1 MRAKT
6 YRVAVGGILSAL
18 AVSVMFLGSVIPF
31 ATYISPALASLAVLY
46 FAVEYN
52 TGAALLVYAAISAL
66 ALLIA
71 PDKEQ
76 ALLFACF
83 LGWYP
88 AAKLPLERKL
98 RAPAALIVKL
108 ALCNA
113 SLFSLYYI
121 ITRVLVIAAV
131 RDEFAEYS
139 TAIVIA
145 LAVLGNLTFVI
156 FDRALT
162 RLAML
167 WLAKWRP
174 RLTGEK

>member
-6 YRVAVGGILSAL
+6 YRVALGGILTAL
-18 AVSVMFLGSVIPF
+18 AVCVMFLGSVIPF

-46 FAVEYN
+46 FAVEYH
-52 TGAALLVYAAISAL
+52 TGAALLIYAAISAL

-88 AAKLPLERKL
+88 AAKFPIERKL
-98 RAPAALIVKL
+98 KAVPAMVFKL
-108 ALCNA
+108 VLCNA
-113 SLFSLYYI
+113 SLFALYYV

-131 RDEFAEYS
+131 RDEFAEFT

-145 LAVLGNLTFVI
+145 LAVLGNLTFII
-156 FDRALT
+156 FDKALT
-162 RLAML
+162 RLSML

-174 RLTGEK
+174 RLSGEK